1 MTPIDERRRG
11 RSLVAVQWRASV
23 RAAGVLVAL
32 ATTATLTGCA
42 GEPGAAAVVD
52 GTAIPT
58 SDVEAALVE
67 LAPYFQGVTTTNV
80 LAVLVQEPTV
90 VALADEKG
98 VGVSDED
105 AQKLLD
111 SVVEQKVKGAT
122 ADFTDPSL
130 AVAKYSIAYTNL
142 QGLPDAT
149 DVGKEIDTR
158 LRALDVEVNPR
169 FGSLT
174 DANQVTDPTPAPWMV
189 KDTAPAAPADGAT
202 PAPTPTPSAS

>member
-11 RSLVAVQWRASV
+11 RSLVAVQWRAGV
-23 RAAGVLVAL
+23 RATGVLVAL
-32 ATTATLTGCA
+32 ATTVTLAGCA
-42 GEPGAAAVVD
+42 GQPGAAAVVD

-58 SDVEAALVE
+58 SDVQAALTE

-80 LAVLVQEPTV
+80 LAVLVQAPTV
-90 VALADEKG
+90 VELAEEKG

-105 AQKLLD
+105 AQALLD
-111 SVVEQKVKGAT
+111 SVVQQKVKGAT
-122 ADFTDPSL
+122 ADFTAPSL

-142 QGLPDAT
+142 QGLPDAS

-158 LRALDVEVNPR
+158 LRKLDVDVNPR

-174 DANQVTDPTPAPWMV
+174 DGNQVADPTTAPWMV
-189 KDTAPAAPADGAT
+189 KAKAPAPTDGAT
-202 PAPTPTPSAS
+202 PEPSPTPSAS

>member
-1 MTPIDERRRG
+1 M
-11 RSLVAVQWRASV
+11 AVQWRGSV

-32 ATTATLTGCA
+32 ATTVALAGCA

-58 SDVEAALVE
+58 SDVQAALVE

-105 AQKLLD
+105 AQQLLD
-111 SVVEQKVKGAT
+111 SVVRAEGEGRDRGLHGA
-122 ADFTDPSL
+122 
-130 AVAKYSIAYTNL
+130 V
-142 QGLPDAT
+142 
-149 DVGKEIDTR
+149 VGGGQVLHRLHQPAGPAGCHRVGEEIDTR

-174 DANQVTDPTPAPWMV
+174 DDNQVADPTTAPWMV
-189 KDTAPAAPADGAT
+189 KATAPAPTDGAT
-202 PAPTPTPSAS
+202 PEPTPTPSAS